1 MKEKIF
7 ETTQLINTN
16 THTQIYK
23 HETLIELIPKWK
35 LQVFL
40 ICTLRLLVVVSS
52 AIQSRHTILTHYSM
66 FTFRLRARIF
76 LPYAISKKCKTKSEQ
91 TMIELSFSTVSCNKQ
106 HEQRPLYFKRVPT
119 TAFQGMHEILIM
131 SHRWIWQFG
140 QSLLRL
146 ARKFRA

>member
-16 THTQIYK
+16 THTHRYTNTK
-23 HETLIELIPKWK
+23 HWLNWFRNESYRYFWYVRCVCLL
-35 LQVFL
+35 LFL
-40 ICTLRLLVVVSS
+40 PLYE
-52 AIQSRHTILTHYSM
+52 AATILTHYSM

-106 HEQRPLYFKRVPT
+106 HEQRPFLESADECISGHAWDIDHVT
-119 TAFQGMHEILIM
+119 LMGLAIGAIVVEVSTEI
-131 SHRWIWQFG
+131 
-140 QSLLRL
+140 
-146 ARKFRA
+146 